1 MSTHPFTDTA
11 AADDVTTEAAHMPAT
26 CPAREDAA
34 SSAADGNAFGGA
46 AAAGATADTAAAES
60 AADSEDEAAYAA
72 RPLPRVAP
80 SVLLEG
86 LARLWGY
93 PEDADALSTQLA
105 CMKQSPELQEYAAAI
120 SELEHALGA
129 YKESTETVVGAHL
142 SQLDYTRLFIGSF
155 KMYASPYASYYID
168 GADQVFGPTAVAV
181 EDLYA
186 QFGLEIKAEEH
197 DMPDHIRYLLMFL
210 SLLARAYEQTDSR
223 DMALAYED
231 FKQEFLD
238 SWSSQFAER
247 VHTYTEY
254 AFYPALISF
263 TLASV

>member
-1 MSTHPFTDTA
+1 MSIHFFTD
-11 AADDVTTEAAHMPAT
+11 
-26 CPAREDAA
+26 
-34 SSAADGNAFGGA
+34 S
-46 AAAGATADTAAAES
+46 ATADDAATDGAATASVTDAE
-60 AADSEDEAAYAA
+60 DDAAYAA
-72 RPLPRVAP
+72 RPLPRIAP

-86 LARLWGY
+86 LAHLWDY
-93 PEDADALSTQLA
+93 PKDADSLSAQLA
-105 CMKQSPELQEYAAAI
+105 YMKQASELQRYTAAI
-120 SELEHALGA
+120 SELERALGA
-129 YKESTETVVGAHL
+129 YRESTETVVGAHL

-155 KMYASPYASYYID
+155 KMYAPPYASYYVD

-197 DMPDHIRYLLMFL
+197 DMPDHIRYLLMFM
-210 SLLARAYEQTDSR
+210 SLLARTYEQTGSR

-238 SWSSQFAER
+238 SWSSQFSEK

-254 AFYPALISF
+254 AFYPALIDF